1 MVWILTD
8 TDSCCGYQDLVDFLD
23 DSFFTWYIPLRQIP
37 ENLNGCIF
45 FLE

>member
-23 DSFFTWYIPLRQIP
+23 DSFFTWYIPLRQIS
-37 ENLNGCIF
+37 EHLNGCIL